1 MTATDVLHTLLAR
14 NIQLTVDGEYLRYE
28 APEGAMTPEV
38 LALMREHKPA
48 LLALLTPPS
57 PPPQAAAEPNPQ
69 PLSVALRPPPYPGR
83 PVGTPFRPGHQ
94 VWLYRFDD
102 HTPRFMSPVVIAALR
117 LLPTGEWDIGFL
129 TSTGELTWHNANLA
143 VRVAS
148 ADRPPPTA

>member
-14 NIQLTVDGEYLRYE
+14 NIQLTVDGEYLRYA

-48 LLALLTPPS
+48 LLALLTPPG
-57 PPPQAAAEPNPQ
+57 PPPQAAAAPTPQ
-69 PLSVALRPPPYPGR
+69 PPSVAGAPPPYPGR

-94 VWLYRFDD
+94 VWLYRFD
-102 HTPRFMSPVVIAALR
+102 TQAPRFTFPVLIAALR

-129 TSTGELTWHNANLA
+129 TSTGELTWHNGNLA